1 VYREFVRSLSSLTT
15 PSAILMEVEK
25 HVRVAMVF
33 GSRRNAVE
41 EDKPRKL
48 KADTYYILNNNEEL
62 RLHSGKGSGMG

>member
-1 VYREFVRSLSSLTT
+1 
-15 PSAILMEVEK
+15 MEVEN

-62 RLHSGKGSGMG
+62 RIHSGKGSGMG

>member
-1 VYREFVRSLSSLTT
+1 
-15 PSAILMEVEK
+15 MEVEN

-48 KADTYYILNNNEEL
+48 KAGTYYILNNNEEL